1 MIGWGEHSGVL
12 NEGLDIA
19 QRNLALG
26 HPQTADE
33 HDDGVVGV
41 AEQEHHRLDESG
53 DELGLGGG
61 STKLLVAFVEFLGNG
76 LGAA

>member
-1 MIGWGEHSGVL
+1 MKACTLPSG
-12 NEGLDIA
+12 IWP
-19 QRNLALG
+19 LATRRQ
-26 HPQTADE
+26 PMS
-33 HDDGVVGV
+33 VVGV
-41 AEQEHHRLDESG
+41 AEQEHRRLDESG